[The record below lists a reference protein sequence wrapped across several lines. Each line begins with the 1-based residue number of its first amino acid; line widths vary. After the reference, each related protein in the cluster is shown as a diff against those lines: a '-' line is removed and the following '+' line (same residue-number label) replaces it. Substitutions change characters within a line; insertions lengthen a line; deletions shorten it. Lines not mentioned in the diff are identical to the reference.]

1 MTYTLE
7 DLLHLMA
14 RLRDPQYGCPWDLKQ
29 NYASIV
35 PHTIEEAYEVADTIE
50 RGDFEHLQGELGD
63 LLFQVVYYSQL
74 AREEGRFEFD
84 GVVDSITRKLIR
96 RHPHVFP
103 TGELYAPVD
112 TPGLSEAQVKS
123 RWEEIKAE
131 ERAEKSQPEQLSLL
145 DDVPATLPALSRAAK
160 LQKRAATVGFDWPA
174 ALPVLDK
181 VREELDE
188 VLQAMADGDDDALED
203 EIGDLL
209 FATVNLARHLKHDP
223 EHALRRANRKFER
236 RFRFIEQA
244 LRDSGRPIEDCNLDE
259 LDALWG
265 EAKRQEKNLPSCG

>member
-1 MTYTLE
+1 MYTLD

-35 PHTIEEAYEVADTIE
+35 PHTLEEAYEVADAIE

-74 AREEGRFEFD
+74 AREEGRFEFA
-84 GVVDSITRKLIR
+84 GVIDSITRKLIR

-103 TGELYAPVD
+103 TGELYAPLD
-112 TPGLSEAQVKS
+112 TPLLDEEQVKQ

-131 ERAEKSQPEQLSLL
+131 ERAEKSEPEQLSLL
-145 DDVPATLPALSRAAK
+145 DDVPAALPALSRAAK
-160 LQKRAATVGFDWPA
+160 LQKRAAQVGFDWPGP
-174 ALPVLDK
+174 LPVLDK

-188 VLQAMADGDDDALED
+188 VLEAMAEGDAAAMADEV
-203 EIGDLL
+203 GDLL
-209 FATVNLARHLKHDP
+209 FATVNLARHLKLDP
-223 EHALRRANRKFER
+223 ENALRGANAKFER

-244 LRDSGRPIEDCNLDE
+244 LRDIGRPIEDCTLED

>member
-1 MTYTLE
+1 MTYTVD

-14 RLRDPQYGCPWDLKQ
+14 RLRDPTHGCPWDLKQ
-29 NYASIV
+29 DYASIV
-35 PHTIEEAYEVADTIE
+35 AHTLEEAYEVADTIE
-50 RGDFEHLQGELGD
+50 RGDYEHLQGELGD

-74 AREEGRFEFD
+74 AREEGRFEFA
-84 GVVDSITRKLIR
+84 GVVDTITRKLIR

-103 TGELYAPVD
+103 TGDLHAPVD
-112 TPGLSEAQVKS
+112 TPSLSEAEVKQ
-123 RWEEIKAE
+123 RWEEIKAA
-131 ERAEKSQPEQLSLL
+131 ERAEKSVPEQLSLL
-145 DDVPATLPALSRAAK
+145 DDVPTALPALSRSAK
-160 LQKRAATVGFDWPA
+160 LQKRAAQVGFDWPD

-188 VLQAMADGDDDALED
+188 VLQAMADGDRQALED
-203 EIGDLL
+203 EVGDLL
-209 FATVNLARHLKHDP
+209 FATVNLARHLKLDP
-223 EHALRRANRKFER
+223 ENALRGANRKFER

-244 LRDSGRPIEDCNLDE
+244 LRDIARPIEDCTLED